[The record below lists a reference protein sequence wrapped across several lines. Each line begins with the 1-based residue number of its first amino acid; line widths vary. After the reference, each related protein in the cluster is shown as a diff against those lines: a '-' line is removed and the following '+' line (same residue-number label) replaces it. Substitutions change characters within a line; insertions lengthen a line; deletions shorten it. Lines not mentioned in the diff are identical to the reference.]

1 MKKEETQI
9 KEREL
14 RYNKRLIILQM
25 VVLCQARGE
34 NAFLYVPAELRS
46 IKDILVLLEPRC
58 CAGGQETFTPSLL
71 TYLACLSLSRLNRM
85 DEANSGAKK
94 EGSSASPSSRREEV
108 EKEVEKEEAAAAT
121 WTCAHCSLVNDEPDA
136 SFVQQGGVISCSVCL
151 MVRGQEAWLCPSC
164 NYMNTSLKA
173 KACKVCASTAYGG
186 RTSGSGRGDDI
197 ARDYK
202 RRKRVHNK
210 PRSSSSGGASASTS
224 GDGGGG
230 GGARSAEGQAP
241 PSLKRA
247 AATNV
252 EVIRTEHSVI
262 FGQQLKTMHL
272 LVRGLQTFPAF
283 RDAVAKVGAD
293 PTQL

>member
-1 MKKEETQI
+1 M
-9 KEREL
+9 
-14 RYNKRLIILQM
+14 
-25 VVLCQARGE
+25 
-34 NAFLYVPAELRS
+34 
-46 IKDILVLLEPRC
+46 D
-58 CAGGQETFTPSLL
+58 TPS
-71 TYLACLSLSRLNRM
+71 
-85 DEANSGAKK
+85 
-94 EGSSASPSSRREEV
+94 
-108 EKEVEKEEAAAAT
+108 T
-121 WTCAHCSLVNDEPDA
+121 WTCAHCSLVNDEPDL

-173 KACKVCASTAYGG
+173 KACKMCASTAYGG

-224 GDGGGG
+224 GGGGSG
-230 GGARSAEGQAP
+230 GGAARSAEGEAP

-247 AATNV
+247 VATNV
-252 EVIRTEHSVI
+252 EVIRTEHSLI

-283 RDAVAKVGAD
+283 REAVAKVGAD